1 MQLRNPLNQRFKLAS
16 NFVNLESYV
25 ADTNLM
31 MATPE
36 KSPQFI
42 GRTYEMSPLS
52 GGGSEVPTL
61 VKNVFKMAKD
71 NSLVQ
76 FTLVSYP
83 DYDTPHIFAQG
94 KVHGGEMITELVQRQ
109 AHLMH
114 KALTPDCL
122 EGIPA
127 INNKTLLIT
136 FQTPVKKASDEVLED
151 EMTAQNEFVAGL
163 RSCGFLDARPV
174 SPELLAAIYRQLA
187 NIYKPRPSVELD
199 PLLPLRNQI
208 FGGDDEFDFTHRE
221 YALINDVYCGAV
233 VPKRLPRKPTNALMN
248 LVIGAPL
255 LDGKIAEGGGG
266 IRPKTPYIL
275 STTVRVANQSQEST
289 RVERALN
296 SRSKNGG
303 KAPFALGSEDSQQVV
318 NDLAYL
324 QKACSDGQNKYTY
337 SSLVAF
343 AFGKTKQE
351 MIETRTTLMNTMNY
365 LQFDARPVRWLIG
378 QRFVQTLP
386 MNFSPLIAKKLVSEA
401 IMPASS
407 AAYLLPIYSDYRG
420 NANLRSNHTGMAL
433 MTERGESFFWDI
445 FRTNTN
451 KNGVLAGGS
460 GSGKSFAAQEM
471 IVCSVAEGTPVYYFD
486 NGNSG
491 KKTAEFIDGEV
502 NEFNLRSSNIP
513 SLNPFTPLNQEAFD
527 EQKELI
533 TAIGLK
539 MSFFE
544 EEIESGARIA
554 MSEAVAAAWLKR
566 QNKADYNTVLDCLES
581 IKNNSAQDQMKS
593 EVVVAATNLI
603 PRLKNFLESPA
614 RGRFFNGT
622 GTLDPQKLFVVYE
635 MSGLDGDD
643 HLKQCVLFLVMNML
657 LEVVKKRPGRKL
669 ILLDEVMDLLRD
681 PGAAWVVQQIYRKA
695 RKDEGSI
702 WVLTQSPR
710 DLKGFATGDIILSQS
725 SWKVILRQE
734 KEEVDKIIA
743 EKVLSSF
750 ADDGFF
756 NRSIKDVKTVKGV
769 YSGLLICGEQTYERC
784 RLYVDP
790 FTRVLFSTDGE
801 ERSEIFRM
809 MKMGMTAVDAIEKL
823 TGDKSR
829 SRSKWLQEIIQ
840 TLRTTDGLSDQQIH
854 TELKA
859 AIDEKAYF

>member
-1 MQLRNPLNQRFKLAS
+1 MQLRNPLNQHFKLAS

-25 ADTNLM
+25 EESNLM
-31 MATPE
+31 MATPD
-36 KSPQFI
+36 KSQFI

-71 NSLVQ
+71 NSLIQ

-83 DYDTPHIFAQG
+83 DYDTPYIFTQG

-109 AHLMH
+109 AHLMR
-114 KALTPDCL
+114 KALQPDFL

-127 INNKTLLIT
+127 INNKTLFIT
-136 FQTPVKKASDEVLED
+136 FQTPVKKTTDEVLED
-151 EMTAQNEFVAGL
+151 ELTSQNEFVAGL
-163 RSCGFLDARPV
+163 RSCGFADARPV
-174 SPELLAAIYRQLA
+174 PADRLIGIYRQLA
-187 NIYKPRPSVELD
+187 NIYEPRPEVELD
-199 PLLPLRNQI
+199 PLLPLRNQVY
-208 FGGDDEFDFTHRE
+208 GSNDEFDFTHRD

-266 IRPKTPYIL
+266 IRPKTPYII

-296 SRSKNGG
+296 SRTKNGG
-303 KAPFALGSEDSQQVV
+303 KAPFSLGSEDSQQVIK
-318 NDLAYL
+318 DLMYL
-324 QKACSDGQNKYTY
+324 QKACGDGQNKYTY
-337 SSLVAF
+337 ASLVAF
-343 AFGKTKQE
+343 AFGRTKPE

-365 LQFDARPVRWLIG
+365 LHFDARPVRYLIG
-378 QRFVQTLP
+378 QRFVQALP
-386 MNFSPLIAKKLVSEA
+386 MNYSPLIAKKLVSEA

-420 NANLRSNHTGMAL
+420 NANIRSKHTGIAL
-433 MTERGESFFWDI
+433 MTERGESYLWDI

-451 KNGVLAGGS
+451 KNGLLAGGS

-471 IVCSVAEGTPVYYFD
+471 ITCSVAENTPVYYFD
-486 NGNSG
+486 NGNSA
-491 KKTAEFIDGEV
+491 KKFGEFIDGEI
-502 NEFNLRSSNIP
+502 NEFSLKTDNIP
-513 SLNPFTPLNQEAFD
+513 SLNPFTPLDQEAFD
-527 EQKELI
+527 DQKELI
-533 TAIGLK
+533 AAIGLK
-539 MSFFE
+539 MAYFE
-544 EEIESGARIA
+544 EAVDPGARIA

-566 QNKADYNTVLDCLES
+566 ENKADFGTVLEALES
-581 IKNNSAQDQMKS
+581 IKDNSSQDQMKS
-593 EVVVAATNLI
+593 EVVTAATNLI
-603 PRLKNFLESPA
+603 PRLKNFLESPG
-614 RGRFFNGT
+614 RGRFFTGT
-622 GTLDPQKLFVVYE
+622 GTLDPKKLFVVYE
-635 MSGLDGDD
+635 LSGLDGDN

-657 LEVVKKRPGRKL
+657 LEVVKHRPGRKL
-669 ILLDEVMDLLRD
+669 ILLDEVKDLLRD
-681 PGAAWVVQQIYRKA
+681 PGAAGVVNQLYRKA

-710 DLKGFATGDIILSQS
+710 DLVGFETGDIILSQS
-725 SWKVILRQE
+725 AWKVILRQE
-734 KEEVDKIIA
+734 KSEVDKIIDQ
-743 EKVLSSF
+743 KVLSNF

-756 NRSIKDVKTVKGV
+756 NRSLKDIKMVKGV

-809 MKMGMTAVDAIEKL
+809 MKMGMSAVDAIEKF

-840 TLRTTDGLSDQQIH
+840 TLRHTDGMSDQQIQS
-854 TELKA
+854 ELKA
-859 AIDEKAYF
+859 AINDEAIF